1 MSSLRQIEKAV
12 EGGSEQG
19 SLNGTTSVEI
29 VATPAAGFTRVVERI
44 SFVNV
49 DTATVDIR
57 ARVLNSAVHTE
68 FDNSLTLAVD
78 GKFRPVDSA
87 SELRLVVGDSLTAVM
102 GGAAATTNP
111 TWVACWRDEPDPT

>member
-29 VATPAAGFTRVVERI
+29 VPTPAAGFTRVVERI
-44 SFVNV
+44 SFLNI
-49 DTATVDIR
+49 DTAAVAIR
-57 ARVLNSAVHTE
+57 ARVLNTAVHTE

-78 GKFRPVDSA
+78 GKFVPVDGA
-87 SELRLVVGDSLTAVM
+87 SELRLVVGDSVTALM
-102 GGAAATTNP
+102 GAAAMTTNP
-111 TWVACWRDEPDPT
+111 TWVATWRDEPTP